1 MSNINNM
8 SNLIID
14 FFKTCKYFVYFNL
27 FLNVLILNILYYK
40 LTNNI
45 NYTFI
50 RWLYN
55 IINLNGCIL
64 IKIVQWIN
72 SNYEILNI
80 KDGKLI
86 YDIFSPF
93 YEDCNIHNLNYT
105 KKIFF
110 DEFKEN
116 FDDIIE
122 LDHSYNIKSGSM
134 AQVYKGT
141 YYNKTVAIKVI
152 HPDIKYQLIFPIF
165 YIKLYKFFVKNVSFL
180 KKYDTV
186 FIYDSF
192 FNNLKN
198 QTNMINEFN
207 NMIYFYNTY
216 IDNEYVLIP
225 EPLQATNNILLM
237 EFIDGDKFE
246 SLDISIFEK
255 QKIISLLN
263 MFIKD
268 CYFFKH
274 YYHSDLHE
282 SNWKVIKYNDFYK
295 LIVYDYGYISQN
307 NFHQT
312 FKDLTYYNDIV
323 DVNSILDILYFHCE
337 DIKFTKEE
345 FKNEFYKYIKEIDL
359 EIREPFSDELT
370 ITLYTFIYKKSII
383 FKPYLFEMFIS
394 TILCKKNIIK
404 FLNLKK
410 VGTNNYNL
418 LVSSYLDSIYLC
430 NKYNI
435 FNELAFHYKNVCI
448 HDPNIK
454 KSYVFENTYFDKLVS
469 SQYNSI
475 DI

>member
-1 MSNINNM
+1 M

-14 FFKTCKYFVYFNL
+14 FCKTCKYFVYFNL
-27 FLNVLILNILYYK
+27 FLNVLILNILNYK

-64 IKIVQWIN
+64 IKIVQWVN
-72 SNYEILNI
+72 SNFEILNI

-86 YDIFSPF
+86 HDIFSPF

-116 FDDIIE
+116 FDEIIE

-141 YYNKTVAIKVI
+141 YNNKTVAIKVI

-192 FNNLKN
+192 FYNLKN

-207 NMIYFYNTY
+207 NMIYFYHTY

-246 SLDISIFEK
+246 SLDISILEK
-255 QKIISLLN
+255 HKIISLLN
-263 MFIKD
+263 LFIKD
-268 CYFFKH
+268 CYFFKD

-295 LIVYDYGYISQN
+295 LIVYDYGYISHN
-307 NFHQT
+307 NLHQT
-312 FKDLTYYNDIV
+312 FKDMTYYNDIV
-323 DVNSILDILYFHCE
+323 DVNSSLDILYTHCE

-345 FKNEFYKYIKEIDL
+345 FNNEFYKYMKESDVI
-359 EIREPFSDELT
+359 IRELFSDELT
-370 ITLYTFIYKKSII
+370 IILYNFVYKNSII
-383 FKPYLFEMFIS
+383 LNPYMFEMFIS
-394 TILCKKNIIK
+394 TILCKKNIVK
-404 FLNLKK
+404 FLSIKK

-435 FNELAFHYKNVCI
+435 FNELANFYKNKRIC
-448 HDPNIK
+448 DPNIK